1 MRMHIMSA
9 FKSKLNDP
17 KLYQG
22 INKKSAKQRF
32 AAVLSTY
39 KYLLDEGRIKY
50 NGPAAARYE
59 ELLRRK
65 RL

>member
-1 MRMHIMSA
+1 MSA

-17 KLYQG
+17 NLYQG

-39 KYLLDEGRIKY
+39 KYLLDKGRI
-50 NGPAAARYE
+50 NHDGPAATRYE

>member
-1 MRMHIMSA
+1 MSA
-9 FKSKLNDP
+9 FKSKLNNP
-17 KLYQG
+17 SLYQG

-39 KYLLDEGRIKY
+39 KYLLDAGRIKHD
-50 NGPAAARYE
+50 GPAAIRYE

>member
-1 MRMHIMSA
+1 MST
-9 FKSKLNDP
+9 FKSELNDP
-17 KLYQG
+17 KLYSG

-39 KYLLDEGRIKY
+39 KYLLDEGRI
-50 NGPAAARYE
+50 NHDGPAATRYE

>member
-1 MRMHIMSA
+1 MSA
-9 FKSKLNDP
+9 FKSNLNNP
-17 KLYQG
+17 SLYQG

-32 AAVLSTY
+32 AAVLATY
-39 KYLLDEGRIKY
+39 KYLLDNGRIKY
-50 NGPAAARYE
+50 DGPAATRYE